1 MNSSDSRL
9 NPDRV
14 LATDHA
20 LQEVLR
26 LLLRAANQRQF
37 WMIFLDG
44 TKRIVGPLM
53 PVDDYPSSPDERFG
67 PEGRGDGSFVEVL
80 WERIGEISQ
89 MVGAASLVLVW
100 ERRGPARFSAADL
113 NWARAL
119 SRAAKRGGPTI
130 RAQFVLHDQGLRQ
143 VAIDDLI

>member
-14 LATDHA
+14 LASDHD
-20 LQEVLR
+20 LHEVLR

-37 WMIFLDG
+37 WLIFLDG
-44 TKRIVGPLM
+44 SKRIVGPLM
-53 PVDDYPSSPDERFG
+53 PMDDYPSSPDDRSG
-67 PEGRGDGSFVEVL
+67 IDGRAGDSFIEVL
-80 WERIGEISQ
+80 WERIGEISR
-89 MVGAASLVLVW
+89 MVGAVSLVLVW

-113 NWARAL
+113 SWARAF
-119 SRAAKRGGPTI
+119 SRAAMSGEPTI

-143 VAIDDLI
+143 VAIDDLL